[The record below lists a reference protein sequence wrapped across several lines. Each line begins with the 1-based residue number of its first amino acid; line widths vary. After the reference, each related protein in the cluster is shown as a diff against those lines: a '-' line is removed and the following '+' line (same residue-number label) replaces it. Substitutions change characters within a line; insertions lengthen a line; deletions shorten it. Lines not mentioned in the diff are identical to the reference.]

1 MKTSLLILLLLVA
14 IVCHGQTVND
24 LRPTVTMK
32 EYVDMQA
39 ELNRQLTMCRSEAN
53 RSIADVQFE
62 NISDNVNKANTATEK
77 RFDGVNEF
85 RLQLK
90 DQAGTFITRGELFAW
105 IIAIIGIFFGYS
117 NWKRGQQKETEGK
130 AIISGD
136 KVKVEK

>member
-1 MKTSLLILLLLVA
+1 MKRILTILLLFVT
-14 IVCHGQTVND
+14 IGCHGQTVND

-39 ELNRQLTMCRSEAN
+39 DLNRKLSE
-53 RSIADVQFE
+53 VQFQ
-62 NISDNVNKANTATEK
+62 NISDNVNKANSATEK

-90 DQAGTFITRGELFAW
+90 DQASTFAW

-117 NWKRGQQKETEGK
+117 NWKKGEREREGK
-130 AIISGD
+130 NIMSGD
-136 KVKVEK
+136 KVEVKK